1 MRVTI
6 ILLVILL
13 YWGWCV
19 IKFKRQY
26 RRDLVLLALTENTAK
41 TAQTPAALI
50 EYAGALMHCQRY
62 ADALAIYE
70 DLDKQSL
77 SKVYTFIPYNI
88 AFCKKPHSFCN
99 GPKNFNGNYW
109 HNFILKRLGAK
120 RNPAISNETLLKAN
134 SLLRQ
139 MSRR

>member
-1 MRVTI
+1 MSGTI
-6 ILLVILL
+6 FVFVILL

-26 RRDLVLLALTENTAK
+26 RRDLVLLALTENTAN
-41 TAQTPAALI
+41 TTPTPMALI

-62 ADALAIYE
+62 SDALAIYE
-70 DLDKQSL
+70 DFDKQGL

-88 AFCKKPHSFCN
+88 AFCKKPHPFCC
-99 GPKNFNGNYW
+99 GPKNFNGIYW

-120 RNPAISNETLLKAN
+120 WNPAISNETLLKAN

>member
-1 MRVTI
+1 MSATI
-6 ILLVILL
+6 IVFVILL

-26 RRDLVLLALTENTAK
+26 RRDLVLLALTEYTAK
-41 TAQTPAALI
+41 TTQTPAALI
-50 EYAGALMHCQRY
+50 EYAGALMLCQRY

-77 SKVYTFIPYNI
+77 SKVYSFIPYNI
-88 AFCKKPHSFCN
+88 AFCNKPHPFCN

-120 RNPAISNETLLKAN
+120 RYPAISNETLLKAN
-134 SLLRQ
+134 FLLRQ

>member
-1 MRVTI
+1 MSGTI
-6 ILLVILL
+6 IVFVILL

-41 TAQTPAALI
+41 TTQTPAALI

-77 SKVYTFIPYNI
+77 SKVYSFIPYNI
-88 AFCKKPHSFCN
+88 AFCKKPHPFCN

-139 MSRR
+139 MSHR